1 MAGAGYMA
9 AAVALGAILAWQPL
23 MNAILSRAIG
33 SPWGA
38 TAVSIMVSWL
48 AAMAMALAFGHGTM
62 TRATLATVPWWV
74 YLAGLI
80 GTAFVGGAVVIAP
93 VTGGLLFFACVI
105 AGQLAGATL
114 ADHFGF
120 FGLAVRPVSLA
131 RALGIALVLG
141 GALLAQRG

>member
-9 AAVALGAILAWQPL
+9 AAVVLGALLAFQPL
-23 MNAILSRAIG
+23 MNAILARAIG

-48 AAMAMALAFGHGTM
+48 AAMAMVLAAGHGTM
-62 TRATLATVPWWV
+62 TRATLAAVPWWV

-80 GTAFVGGAVVIAP
+80 GAAFVGGAVVIAP
-93 VTGGLLFFACVI
+93 LTGGLLFFACVI
-105 AGQLAGATL
+105 AGQLLGATL
-114 ADHFGF
+114 ADHFGL
-120 FGLAVRPVSLA
+120 FGLETRPVSVA

>member
-9 AAVALGAILAWQPL
+9 AAVVLGVLLAWQPL
-23 MNAILSRAIG
+23 MNAILARAIG

-48 AAMAMALAFGHGTM
+48 AAMAMMLALGHGTM

-74 YLAGLI
+74 YLAGLV
-80 GTAFVGGAVVIAP
+80 GAAFVGGAVVIAP

-105 AGQLAGATL
+105 AGQLLGATL
-114 ADHFGF
+114 ADHFGLF
-120 FGLAVRPVSLA
+120 DLELRPISLA
-131 RALGIALVLG
+131 RILGIALVLG